1 MRILPCR
8 SAFTLIELLV
18 VIAIIAVLAALLFP
32 VFARARESG
41 RKAVCL
47 SNEKQIGTALLI
59 YMQDYD
65 ETQPRRQNDAALTS
79 WRKDIMSYL
88 KNAQVFTCPSNP
100 NNSLLSR
107 DNPETMNDDPGFH
120 VSYGL
125 NNNDANGVGG
135 VCNRQSGDVTLARIS
150 SPSQVIGIA
159 ESTAYYSDVFV
170 NARILDGTDGAFH
183 ATNKT
188 GWNGHLFTGH
198 LGMSCFWFMDGHCKA
213 MKPLSTM
220 NAVDPGSPNAPGS
233 PLNLWTID
241 NSSFT
246 DQDHTLSISATP
258 FTFARENLSFGQSVD
273 Q

>member
-1 MRILPCR
+1 MPALLRR
-8 SAFTLIELLV
+8 AAFTLIELLV
-18 VIAIIAVLAALLFP
+18 VIAVIAILAALLFP
-32 VFARARESG
+32 VFARVRESA
-41 RKAVCL
+41 RKTGCL
-47 SNEKQIGTALLI
+47 SNERQIGTALLI

-79 WRKDIMSYL
+79 WRKDIRPYL

-100 NNSLLSR
+100 NNRLLSR
-107 DNPETMNDDPGFH
+107 DNPETTQDDPDFH

-135 VCNRQSGDVTLARIS
+135 VCNRQSGDVTLARIA

-170 NARILDGTDGAFH
+170 NARILGDGGAFH

-198 LGMSCFWFMDGHCKA
+198 LGLSNFWFMDGHVKT

-220 NAVDPGSPNAPGS
+220 NTVDPGSPNVPGT

-246 DQDHTLSISATP
+246 DQDHTLAISATP
-258 FTFARENLSFGQSVD
+258 FTFARENLRYSQFAD
-273 Q
+273 P